1 MADGCLLNGHLRPNK
16 YFCKMSTSP
25 DLAEQ
30 LFAAFP
36 LSGRSVGI
44 VMCFWG
50 SSVDQKFG
58 TNTVCHL
65 DIYNVLS
72 GNGRSAGGVVRVRGS
87 SVRPRRDQPLCRPRA
102 GQAQIPCTGEI
113 TKRTLQ
119 TIEGKSRRTTNV
131 IFSQANDLF
140 PF

>member
-72 GNGRSAGGVVRVRGS
+72 GNGRSAGGVVRVRWS
-87 SVRPRRDQPLCRPRA
+87 SIHNHYSHFNNYNHLNQYKHN
-102 GQAQIPCTGEI
+102 THY
-113 TKRTLQ
+113 
-119 TIEGKSRRTTNV
+119 NHH
-131 IFSQANDLF
+131 
-140 PF
+140 